1 MFAPAPDTI
10 LSCTSGTL
18 KVEDPS
24 PVPYV
29 VPIKA
34 NNAAYVVLFKADP
47 SHNCHPVGAELFGDE
62 VPEIQDET
70 EVTNE
75 LETEVEP
82 QEEEEPDE
90 TVN

>member
-1 MFAPAPDTI
+1 MDMMVDDTSSSAISDKIKEI
-10 LSCTSGTL
+10 LYTKSA
-18 KVEDPS
+18 EMID
-24 PVPYV
+24 
-29 VPIKA
+29 
-34 NNAAYVVLFKADP
+34 AARPL
-47 SHNCHPVGAELFGDE
+47 VGAELFGDE
-62 VPEIQDET
+62 IPEVSEEEPET